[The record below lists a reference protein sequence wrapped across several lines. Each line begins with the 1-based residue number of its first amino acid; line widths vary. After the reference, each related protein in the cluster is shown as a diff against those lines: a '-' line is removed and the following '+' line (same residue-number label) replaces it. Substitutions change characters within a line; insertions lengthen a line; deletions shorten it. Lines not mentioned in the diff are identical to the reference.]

1 MTPDPASLVQ
11 FAALP
16 YRKVD
21 GATQVLLAT
30 SRDTGR
36 WVIPKGW
43 PMKNRKPHEAAAQ
56 EALEEAGLKGKPGKK
71 PVGSYQYWKRL
82 KEHFVLVTV
91 LVFPLEVTRQ
101 LKSFR
106 EAGVRRLEW
115 VSPLEAARRVDEAG
129 LASILLDWEQT
140 GPRGSAPLAKARP

>member
-16 YRKVD
+16 YRRVD
-21 GATQVLLAT
+21 GVTHVLLAT

-91 LVFPLEVTRQ
+91 VVFPLEVTRQ

-106 EAGVRRLEW
+106 EAGVRKLEW
-115 VSPLEAARRVDEAG
+115 VTPLEAAKRVDEAG
-129 LASILLDWEQT
+129 LASILLGWDQAS
-140 GPRGSAPLAKARP
+140 PRPAPRMAKARP